1 MQDAS
6 TLATAH
12 YPETLDRIFV
22 SRTPFESDI
31 EISDRENRSLV
42 PQLSS
47 LQSGAGSRNGLIRS
61 PRPKSSSSRITK

>member
-22 SRTPFESDI
+22 SGTPFEH
-31 EISDRENRSLV
+31 EMKFLTENRSLALR
-42 PQLSS
+42 PSS
-47 LQSGAGSRNGLIRS
+47 LQSGAGLRNGLIPS
-61 PRPKSSSSRITK
+61 PRPKSSSSPITK